1 MPSGGT
7 NMTTQVEAAY
17 RVVTPMFCAGAEPE
31 QAELRLPSFKGVL
44 RFWWRALAWSRL
56 DGNLDAIREQEDWLF
71 GSAGGGQSRL
81 SMHLSVDAEPE
92 AAGVDTVLE
101 VAGKVVG
108 EGARYLGYGAMEA
121 FPSRQRGT
129 RAGQLIRPCL
139 RAPLDFTIRMR
150 GRDLAD
156 EPLNHLRN
164 ALLAV
169 GVLGGMG
176 AKSRKGYGSLAIQSL
191 RVDDVEQ
198 WQAPQSVDDLRDR
211 IKALRYE
218 AGPSGWP
225 KFTALS
231 GMTRHILLRSARN
244 VQAMELLN
252 LVGREMMRYRSWGHN
267 GTVLGRQSERNFE
280 DDHDLMKSVHRR
292 NHPRRVAF
300 GLPHNYGK
308 DTRDHVGP
316 HDRNLDRRASPLFIH
331 IHQCGATPVAVLSFL
346 PAWFLPDGRTDISVG
361 GSKVRQTEEAD
372 LYRPVHEFLDR
383 LLDRKRCRE
392 PLTAAE
398 VKQ

>member
-17 RVVTPMFCAGAEPE
+17 RVVTPMFCVGAEPE

-101 VAGKVVG
+101 VAGNVVG

-231 GMTRHILLRSARN
+231 GMTRHVLLRSARN

-361 GSKVRQTEEAD
+361 GSKVRQTKEAD

>member
-1 MPSGGT
+1 
-7 NMTTQVEAAY
+7 MTTEIDAAY

-56 DGNLDAIREQEDWLF
+56 DGNLDAIREQEDCLF

-92 AAGVDTVLE
+92 TAGVDTVLE
-101 VAGKVVG
+101 VAGNVVG
-108 EGARYLGYGAMEA
+108 EGARYLGYGVMEA

-139 RAPLDFTIRMR
+139 RAPLDFTVRMR
-150 GRDLAD
+150 GRGLAD

-191 RVDDVEQ
+191 RMDDVEQ
-198 WQAPQSVDDLRDR
+198 WQAPQSVDDLRHR

-218 AGPSGWP
+218 TAPSDWP
-225 KFTALS
+225 EFTALCS
-231 GMTRHILLRSARN
+231 RTRHVLVRSTRS
-244 VQAMELLN
+244 VQAMDLLN
-252 LVGREMMRYRSWGHN
+252 LVGCELMRYRSWGHN
-267 GTVLGRQSERNFE
+267 GQVLRRPSERNFK
-280 DDHDLMKSVHRR
+280 DDHDLMKSLQRST
-292 NHPRRVAF
+292 HPRRIAF

-331 IHQCGATPVAVLSFL
+331 VHPCGATPVAVLSFL
-346 PAWFLPDGRTDISVG
+346 PARFLPDGRTDISVG
-361 GSKVRQTEEAD
+361 GSRVLQTAEAD
-372 LYRPVHEFLDR
+372 LYRPVHDFLDR
-383 LLDRKRCRE
+383 LLDRNRCQE
-392 PLTAAE
+392 PLMAEE
-398 VKQ
+398 VKR